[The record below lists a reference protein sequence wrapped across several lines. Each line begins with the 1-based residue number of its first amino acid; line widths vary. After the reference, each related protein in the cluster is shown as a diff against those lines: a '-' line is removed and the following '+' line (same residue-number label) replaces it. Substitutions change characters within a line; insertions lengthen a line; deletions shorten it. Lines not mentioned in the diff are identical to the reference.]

1 MKKLILSVVLV
12 NLLAACSS
20 APTKPDVAEVPPTN
34 TSANTDTAV
43 PQAAAD
49 AAAAKA
55 AADAAAAQAAA
66 DAAAAKAAADAA
78 AAQAAADAAAAQAAA
93 DAAALS
99 KSSVYFATDVDAVQ
113 ASDKELLLAHGKKL
127 AGDAQS
133 RVRVEGNADERGS
146 SEYNLAL
153 GQRRAKN
160 TKKVLVLSGA
170 KANQVTTVSYGEEKP
185 AATGHDEA
193 AWSQNRRVDINYNA
207 GK

>member
-1 MKKLILSVVLV
+1 MKKLVLSVVLV

-20 APTKPDVAEVPPTN
+20 APTKPDVVEAPAAN
-34 TSANTDTAV
+34 TSAN
-43 PQAAAD
+43 AD

-55 AADAAAAQAAA
+55 AADAQAAA
-66 DAAAAKAAADAA
+66 DAAAAKAAADAQA
-78 AAQAAADAAAAQAAA
+78 AADAAAAKAAADAQAAADAAAAQ
-93 DAAALS
+93 AAALS
-99 KSSVYFATDVDAVQ
+99 KSSVYFATDVDAVL

-127 AGDAQS
+127 AADAQS
-133 RVRVEGNADERGS
+133 KVRVEGNADERGS